1 MPPPPHAWTVQ
12 TRLEPGADVITLVIA
27 GRLGAAGA
35 AEVRAALDAAVSGGG
50 LVRLDLSAID
60 YISSAGI
67 AVLRDAA
74 RTLRSAGG
82 TLVIAEA
89 SAIVMLAFHLA
100 GDPDGLAPPASA
112 SRAVTPDQ

>member
-35 AEVRAALDAAVSGGG
+35 AEVGGARRRGLRRRARTVSTCQRSTTSAA
-50 LVRLDLSAID
+50 R
-60 YISSAGI
+60 GI